1 MTRANSTVCS
11 IVSKSLILQVTCV
24 SAGRFLLKVVRM
36 SCTVSGFFRSAEPA
50 PLAVENFSGHPMFIS
65 IAATSLTATI
75 ALCSARVASPV
86 PNCITSRFFSC
97 EIRSREISQFFC
109 GRRRR
114 VLADGMSDLFSPG
127 FSGSSAHLRNSLEHH
142 CRVIVGG
149 IRIDKVHSTPCRVL
163 HSFDLHHP
171 GGERNGGK
179 VRRGSR
185 AHMSVGSGSPPS
197 PRMHFDRF
205 LGHLLAIDELL

>member
-1 MTRANSTVCS
+1 
-11 IVSKSLILQVTCV
+11 
-24 SAGRFLLKVVRM
+24 
-36 SCTVSGFFRSAEPA
+36 
-50 PLAVENFSGHPMFIS
+50 
-65 IAATSLTATI
+65 
-75 ALCSARVASPV
+75 
-86 PNCITSRFFSC
+86 
-97 EIRSREISQFFC
+97 
-109 GRRRR
+109 
-114 VLADGMSDLFSPG
+114 MSDLFSPG

-171 GGERNGGK
+171 GRERNGGR

>member
-36 SCTVSGFFRSAEPA
+36 SCTVSGFFSSAEPA

-65 IAATSLTATI
+65 MAATSLTATI

-97 EIRSREISQFFC
+97 EIRSREFSQFFVA
-109 GRRRR
+109 GA
-114 VLADGMSDLFSPG
+114 ADRMRDFI
-127 FSGSSAHLRNSLEHH
+127 FSGFLWLSAHLRSSLEHH

-149 IRIDKVHSTPCRVL
+149 IRIDKVHSTPCRIL

-171 GGERNGGK
+171 GGERNGGR
-179 VRRGSR
+179 VRRGNR